1 MEKGSLQYGLTI
13 KEDGSIVA
21 TPTSIFDFGIQSY
34 NGILDLQSWSGTQI
48 IFSIRLTSVNAVM
61 LSHSGTISIHK
72 VGFLGTVGDLYN
84 SMTFNMN
91 SKVGG
96 VVHLSE
102 TYSMY
107 VGNQDEIYI
116 KLTNLSVNR
125 VSDGRLSL
133 PNAQKNLARMIFN
146 KMIIG
151 EKL

>member
-1 MEKGSLQYGLTI
+1 
-13 KEDGSIVA
+13 
-21 TPTSIFDFGIQSY
+21 
-34 NGILDLQSWSGTQI
+34 
-48 IFSIRLTSVNAVM
+48 M

-116 KLTNLSVNR
+116 KLTNLRANR

>member
-116 KLTNLSVNR
+116 KLTNLRANR

>member
-48 IFSIRLTSVNAVM
+48 IFSIRLTSVNTVM

-116 KLTNLSVNR
+116 KLTNLRANR

>member
-34 NGILDLQSWSGTQI
+34 NGILYLQSWSGTQI

-116 KLTNLSVNR
+116 KLTNLRVNR

>member
-48 IFSIRLTSVNAVM
+48 IFSIRLTSVNDVM

-102 TYSMY
+102 TYSM
-107 VGNQDEIYI
+107 
-116 KLTNLSVNR
+116 
-125 VSDGRLSL
+125 
-133 PNAQKNLARMIFN
+133 
-146 KMIIG
+146 
-151 EKL
+151 

>member
-34 NGILDLQSWSGTQI
+34 NGILYLQSWSGTQI

-116 KLTNLSVNR
+116 KLTNLRANR

-133 PNAQKNLARMIFN
+133 PNAQKNLARMIFK

>member
-34 NGILDLQSWSGTQI
+34 NGILYLQSWSGTQI

-116 KLTNLSVNR
+116 KLTNLRANR